1 MFWLWLV
8 FGVVIIAMLALD
20 LGVLHRDAHEVSL
33 REAALWTAIWK
44 SLALIFN
51 VGVFLFYHPVDMPG
65 HSPGLQFLTG
75 YLIELSLSMD
85 NVFVWAVIFTYFAV
99 PPRYQHRIL
108 FWGIVGAVVLRLTFI
123 LIGAELVKQFDW
135 VLYIFG
141 VFVLVA
147 GIKMLLHRI
156 DEIDPERNPVL
167 AFARK
172 RLRVTKDYEGQRFFV
187 RRGGALWVTPL
198 FLVLL
203 VVETTD
209 IIFAVDSIPAIFGIT
224 RDPFIIITSNIFAIL
239 GLRALYFLLAGM
251 IKLFRY
257 LNIGLAVIL
266 CFIGV
271 KMLLAMVY
279 HIPLGA
285 SLGVICGVL
294 AVTILASVWADKM
307 QSKRMVE

>member
-1 MFWLWLV
+1 
-8 FGVVIIAMLALD
+8 
-20 LGVLHRDAHEVSL
+20 
-33 REAALWTAIWK
+33 
-44 SLALIFN
+44 
-51 VGVFLFYHPVDMPG
+51 MPG